1 MLEAQESDPF
11 VAEPTDKDL
20 LLPEATL
27 EALRAGSPAA
37 AAGEAGNIDALH
49 AKGLLAVEKLTVKD
63 CVQLLRRCDTH
74 DTLAFYCV
82 EKYVTSFS
90 SFFLFVVEKVG
101 VPRRQR

>member
-1 MLEAQESDPF
+1 MIIFYFLLYCCSPPIPREAALDMLEAQESDPF

-49 AKGLLAVEKLTVKD
+49 AKGLAAVEKLTVKD
-63 CVQLLRRCDTH
+63 CVQLLRRCDN
-74 DTLAFYCV
+74 
-82 EKYVTSFS
+82 S
-90 SFFLFVVEKVG
+90 
-101 VPRRQR
+101 R